1 MMRQPKIVKIKYEV
15 VVATFNQEG
24 LVQAQ
29 DRLYALFDEVLYNSV
44 SDVAGVDFLVD
55 TTELR
60 MEGETG

>member
-1 MMRQPKIVKIKYEV
+1 MRQPKIVKIKYEV

-24 LVQAQ
+24 LIQAQ
-29 DRLYALFDEVLYNSV
+29 DQLYSLFDEVLYNSV

-60 MEGETG
+60 MDGETG

>member
-1 MMRQPKIVKIKYEV
+1 MRTPKVVKIKYEV

>member
-24 LVQAQ
+24 LIQAQ
-29 DRLYALFDEVLYNSV
+29 DQLYSLFDEVLYNSV

-60 MEGETG
+60 MDGETG

>member
-1 MMRQPKIVKIKYEV
+1 MRQPKIVKIKYEV

-29 DRLYALFDEVLYNSV
+29 DSLYALFDEVFYNSAGNV
-44 SDVAGVDFLVD
+44 TGVDMLVD

>member
-1 MMRQPKIVKIKYEV
+1 MRQPKIVKIKYVV

-29 DRLYALFDEVLYNSV
+29 DSLYALFDEVFYNSASNV
-44 SDVAGVDFLVD
+44 TGVDMLVD

>member
-24 LVQAQ
+24 LIQAQ
-29 DRLYALFDEVLYNSV
+29 DQLYSLFDEVFYNSAENV
-44 SDVAGVDFLVD
+44 TGVTMLVD

-60 MEGETG
+60 MDGETG